1 MAEERIHRI
10 EEDLGEGW
18 LEDFTETGI
27 SAIETYLEKHAAFL
41 AYLDSH
47 DS

>member
-10 EEDLGEGW
+10 EDDLGEGW
-18 LEDFTETGI
+18 LADFTEEGF

-41 AYLDSH
+41 AYLDSD